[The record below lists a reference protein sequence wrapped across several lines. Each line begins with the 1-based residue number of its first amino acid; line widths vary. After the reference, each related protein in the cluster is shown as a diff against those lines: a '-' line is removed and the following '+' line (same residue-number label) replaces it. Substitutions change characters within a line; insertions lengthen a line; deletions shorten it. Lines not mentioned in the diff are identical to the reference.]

1 MRLIRPGANP
11 VALRIAGHDKR
22 RGDRGGIGVRSAAG
36 GAGERVAREPL
47 TARVRRDRSQVV
59 GSGPVGERATPTPRQ
74 DPLRGHSRT
83 LGEMRFDKTLDVQ
96 RAMAIYAHPDD
107 AEFGM
112 AGTVAKWA
120 KAGVEFTYCMVTNG
134 ASGSQDPDMTRE
146 RLRDI
151 RAAEQSEAAKILGVR
166 NVVFLEFED
175 GYLEPTIDVRRAVA
189 RQIRIHRP
197 DVIFTMDPTMRYGG
211 GYVNHPDH
219 IAAAEA
225 VLRSINPD
233 ASTRQMLPELWQK
246 EQLEPHKPKAL
257 FLMAFGEP
265 DTIVD
270 VSDVVEVKIKALLAH
285 KSQIDEDSV
294 DFIKGWMK
302 EAGKKK
308 RYAYA
313 EGFKVLRFE
322 EDGAPPRDARR
333 EGRRAPQERGRR
345 ASRSTTPSPR
355 ARRSR

>member
-1 MRLIRPGANP
+1 M
-11 VALRIAGHDKR
+11 
-22 RGDRGGIGVRSAAG
+22 
-36 GAGERVAREPL
+36 
-47 TARVRRDRSQVV
+47 
-59 GSGPVGERATPTPRQ
+59 GSGGPARAA
-74 DPLRGHSRT
+74 DRT
-83 LGEMRFDKTLDVQ
+83 RCVAARHTRSVRFDKTLDVQ

-151 RAAEQSEAAKILGVR
+151 RAAEQTEAAKILGVK

-175 GYLEPTIDVRRAVA
+175 GYLEPTIEVRRAVA
-189 RQIRIHRP
+189 RQIRIHKP
-197 DVIFTMDPTMRYGG
+197 DVIFTMDPTTRYGG

-219 IAAAEA
+219 IAAGEV

-246 EQLEPHKPKAL
+246 ERLEPHKPKAL
-257 FLMAFGEP
+257 FLMAFGNP

-270 VSDVVEVKIKALLAH
+270 VSEVVDTKIKALLAH
-285 KSQIDEDSV
+285 RSQIDEDSV
-294 DFIKGWMK
+294 DFIKTWMK

-313 EGFKVLRFE
+313 EGFKVMRFE
-322 EDGAPPRDARR
+322 ENGAPPRDATR
-333 EGRRAPQERGRR
+333 EGRKAPRARGRQ
-345 ASRSTTPSPR
+345 ASRSTTTSRP
-355 ARRSR
+355 ARRRR

>member
-1 MRLIRPGANP
+1 
-11 VALRIAGHDKR
+11 
-22 RGDRGGIGVRSAAG
+22 
-36 GAGERVAREPL
+36 
-47 TARVRRDRSQVV
+47 
-59 GSGPVGERATPTPRQ
+59 
-74 DPLRGHSRT
+74 
-83 LGEMRFDKTLDVQ
+83 MRFDKTLDVQ

-120 KAGVEFTYCMVTNG
+120 KAGVAFTSGMGTNG
-134 ASGSQDPDMTRE
+134 AAGSPDRDMTRE
-146 RLRDI
+146 RRRHI
-151 RAAEQSEAAKILGVR
+151 RAAEQSDAAKVLGVR

-219 IAAAEA
+219 IAAAEV

-257 FLMAFGEP
+257 FLIAFGEP

-270 VSDVVEVKIKALLAH
+270 VSDVVDGKNKALLANQ
-285 KSQIDEDSV
+285 SE
-294 DFIKGWMK
+294 
-302 EAGKKK
+302 
-308 RYAYA
+308 
-313 EGFKVLRFE
+313 L
-322 EDGAPPRDARR
+322 
-333 EGRRAPQERGRR
+333 PQN
-345 ASRSTTPSPR
+345 
-355 ARRSR
+355 

>member
-1 MRLIRPGANP
+1 M
-11 VALRIAGHDKR
+11 K
-22 RGDRGGIGVRSAAG
+22 
-36 GAGERVAREPL
+36 
-47 TARVRRDRSQVV
+47 
-59 GSGPVGERATPTPRQ
+59 
-74 DPLRGHSRT
+74 
-83 LGEMRFDKTLDVQ
+83 FDKTLDVQ

-151 RAAEQSEAAKILGVR
+151 RAAEQGEAAKILGVR

-219 IAAAEA
+219 IAAAEV

-246 EQLEPHKPKAL
+246 ERLRPRNAQAL
-257 FLMAFGEP
+257 FLMAFGNP

-270 VSDVVEVKIKALLAH
+270 VSDVVEIKMKALLAH
-285 KSQIDEDSV
+285 RSQIEPESV
-294 DFIKGWMK
+294 DFVRGWMR
-302 EAGKKK
+302 ETGKPQ
-308 RYAYA
+308 RYAYP

-322 EDGAPPRDARR
+322 DDAALRRDVRR
-333 EGRRAPQERGRR
+333 EERKAPRARGRR
-345 ASRSTTPSPR
+345 ASRSTTR
-355 ARRSR
+355 ARLSRRGR